1 MSTHNDSFDSE
12 RSTIDESEYDSILP
26 SLPFPEYKY
35 PPSAMAT
42 VLSKVISLST
52 DTQSNKKSHFTAS
65 QIPSI
70 SIEDYLE
77 RILYYARPEPST
89 LICSLIYIDRLCS
102 VGKITLTNFN
112 VHRVIFTSVFLSIKY
127 NEDEK
132 YKIDYY
138 AQIGGMSVQE
148 ILVLESEFV
157 SRVDFNFYINEEEYK
172 KYSDYIKTII

>member
-12 RSTIDESEYDSILP
+12 RSTIDESEYDSTLP

-35 PPSAMAT
+35 LPSAMAT

-52 DTQSNKKSHFTAS
+52 DTQSNKKSHYTAS

-102 VGKITLTNFN
+102 VGKITLTNFKKIIQSVLKFTKHN
-112 VHRVIFTSVFLSIKY
+112 V
-127 NEDEK
+127 
-132 YKIDYY
+132 
-138 AQIGGMSVQE
+138 
-148 ILVLESEFV
+148 
-157 SRVDFNFYINEEEYK
+157 
-172 KYSDYIKTII
+172 IIQ